1 MSEEMNQKENEE
13 VVYNLRKRL
22 LFFGLPWT
30 FTKYI
35 ITPSMDEGL
44 FKTVEN
50 DCYMYKIQDVRLTQT
65 LMEKIFGLGTVECFS
80 GDITN
85 PDLTLVHIK
94 QAKEVKNFILEAS
107 EKARIKRRTVTTYD
121 IGINSDDI
129 S

>member
-1 MSEEMNQKENEE
+1 MEFKEK
-13 VVYNLRKRL
+13 KRWV
-22 LFFGLPWT
+22 FFGLPLT
-30 FTKYI
+30 FTTYTVKPEVLTI
-35 ITPSMDEGL
+35 NEGFL
-44 FKTVEN
+44 NHREN

>member
-1 MSEEMNQKENEE
+1 MEFKEK
-13 VVYNLRKRL
+13 KRWV
-22 LFFGLPWT
+22 FFGLPLT
-30 FTKYI
+30 FTTYTVRPEVLTI
-35 ITPSMDEGL
+35 NEGFL
-44 FKTVEN
+44 NHREN

>member
-1 MSEEMNQKENEE
+1 MNSGF
-13 VVYNLRKRL
+13 LKR
-22 LFFGLPWT
+22 
-30 FTKYI
+30 
-35 ITPSMDEGL
+35 
-44 FKTVEN
+44 VEN

>member
-1 MSEEMNQKENEE
+1 MEFKEKKRWVFLGLPLTFTTYTIKEE
-13 VVYNLRKRL
+13 VLTIN
-22 LFFGLPWT
+22 
-30 FTKYI
+30 
-35 ITPSMDEGL
+35 EGFL
-44 FKTVEN
+44 NQREN